1 MVCGGTDVRQRV
13 AAHGAQGNEGI
24 RRILTEGMTS
34 TRTEGLGLSVVAF
47 GNRMRQLPCAT
58 LVIKASDNLVDA
70 VLLLLLLLLLR
81 ATERREGSSKK
92 EKKRNNQRRHHLY
105 ALNGEPV
112 VGIVVSQSGESY
124 AGGEPP
130 RV

>member
-13 AAHGAQGNEGI
+13 AAHGAQGNDGI

-58 LVIKASDNLVDA
+58 LVIKASDNMVDA
-70 VLLLLLLLLLR
+70 VLLLLLLLR

-105 ALNGEPV
+105 AKNGEP
-112 VGIVVSQSGESY
+112 
-124 AGGEPP
+124 ADML
-130 RV
+130 